1 MSKRMPTVIGQQR
14 AVRNQARR
22 KPRSNS
28 RANAEFP
35 AGSLEAELSAI
46 GKSAPAREWARVPA
60 DYFANLDN
68 YLHPATKKK

>member
-1 MSKRMPTVIGQQR
+1 MPTVIGRPR
-14 AVRNQARR
+14 AVRNQPRR

-28 RANAEFP
+28 PTVAEFP

-46 GKSAPAREWARVPA
+46 GKSAPAREWAKVPA